1 MKKALYAGGI
11 IILVILL
18 TLLLKINYVDILVTM
33 TAYWVLLGRFEK
45 EDEK

>member
-1 MKKALYAGGI
+1 MKKTLYAGGI

-18 TLLLKINYVDILVTM
+18 TLLLKINYVDVLVTLI
-33 TAYWVLLGRFEK
+33 AYWVLLDRLEK